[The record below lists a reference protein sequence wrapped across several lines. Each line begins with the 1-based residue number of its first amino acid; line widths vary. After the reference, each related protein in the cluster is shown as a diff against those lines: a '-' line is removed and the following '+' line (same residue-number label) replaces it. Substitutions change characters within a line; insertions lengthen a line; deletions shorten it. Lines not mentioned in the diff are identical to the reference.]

1 MAGGF
6 VGITAT
12 NCYEGLL
19 WLESIVESAIQQAA
33 SLNGSPRNGNT
44 VPTPAGPSGQGILQF
59 LADKLRECNSYKG
72 KGVKFFNRIPYM
84 T

>member
-44 VPTPAGPSGQGILQF
+44 VPTPAGPSGQGIL
-59 LADKLRECNSYKG
+59 LPAARP
-72 KGVKFFNRIPYM
+72 FFNRIPYM